1 MLSLCSV
8 TLDKAEFLITVKS
21 GEGDGTLGLMEK
33 AMLGKVGVKVVL
45 KHFCDWGRWNE
56 TSVSPGAGGQ
66 RKPAFCVLKY
76 FGLLT
81 SRSLFGVFCGWK

>member
-45 KHFCDWGRWNE
+45 KHFCD
-56 TSVSPGAGGQ
+56 
-66 RKPAFCVLKY
+66 
-76 FGLLT
+76 
-81 SRSLFGVFCGWK
+81 